1 MFQVYFANKPIMC
14 LEYQV
19 CVRLA
24 AKHTQMTHLSILSIK
39 LMTGHVERIAPSTHD
54 SSIQI
59 RLKFDCVESVQLISA
74 PIRHQTAR
82 KNSVQLSRSPF
93 IAIGRL
99 HTQLLGEVLSDPLCQ
114 FLRKKLQKGV
124 VPAVGILKYPV
135 GPLVAPSAAKACC
148 FSLQQQNV
156 QRWSAINALASTGKK
171 FAMSFTDQNI
181 ARI

>member
-1 MFQVYFANKPIMC
+1 MP
-14 LEYQV
+14 
-19 CVRLA
+19 
-24 AKHTQMTHLSILSIK
+24 HLSILSMK
-39 LMTGHVERIAPSTHD
+39 AMPGHVERIAPSKHD

-59 RLKFDCVESVQLISA
+59 RLKFDCVKSVQLISA

-124 VPAVGILKYPV
+124 VPAVGIMKYLV
-135 GPLVAPSAAKACC
+135 GPLVTPTGSCRKDLL
-148 FSLQQQNV
+148 LQQHHV
-156 QRWSAINALASTGKK
+156 QRWCAVKALESTSKNV
-171 FAMSFTDQNI
+171 SDTDQHMT
-181 ARI
+181 RI